1 VTIRQFRPRRHS
13 RRSVSGKQLFILYFG
28 LAAVIGLQVA
38 YPLVHGDVLRYITLA
53 TVAVGAATM
62 ILHSFL
68 AFGPFFSTTFT
79 ATTFIYSLAVEA
91 IGVKSGWPFGRYTYD
106 HSLGIRILGVPLL
119 VPFAWIMLSY
129 PIFIAARRAAAHW
142 VFIYGGIGLMIW
154 DLFLDPQMVDAGRW
168 SWKLVGP
175 HVPFEPQIPLSNAA
189 GWLFA
194 GMGLMGLLNRIL
206 PHDRRKKTV
215 TSMVPD
221 ILLFWTLIGGV
232 IGNIFYFHHKDI
244 GFYIGALFLA
254 YLVPYIFQLRFGR
267 PDTA

>member
-1 VTIRQFRPRRHS
+1 MTIRQFRPRRHS

-28 LAAVIGLQVA
+28 LAAMIGLQVA

-68 AFGPFFSTTFT
+68 AFGPFFATTFT

-206 PHDRRKKTV
+206 PHDRRKRTV

-244 GFYIGALFLA
+244 GIYIGALFLV